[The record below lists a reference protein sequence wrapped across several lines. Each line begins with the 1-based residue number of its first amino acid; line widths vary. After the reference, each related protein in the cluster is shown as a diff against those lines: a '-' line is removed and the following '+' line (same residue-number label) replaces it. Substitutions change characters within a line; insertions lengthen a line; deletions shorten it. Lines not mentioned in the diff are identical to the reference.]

1 MRLHFALD
9 FDGTIC
15 PIDTTDFLL
24 ETFADPAWLDIEA
37 QWQAGEINSREC
49 LARQIALIRARPEEI
64 DAALAGIALDPAFAD
79 FLRAARAIGAHVS
92 VVSDGFDRS
101 IRTLLAAA
109 GIDLPVA
116 CNRLVQAGPDRW
128 RAEFGAVDAACS
140 NGTCKCAA
148 VQPDANL
155 VPPRVILVGD
165 GRSDFCLARRADFVL
180 AKGRLATFCAAEGIA
195 HRPISGFAD
204 ARAYLTT
211 LHPAQ
216 GLSPAG
222 TAGPVLEDLHA

>member
-37 QWQAGEINSREC
+37 RWQAGEINSRDC
-49 LARQIALIRARPEEI
+49 LAGQVALIRARPEEI

-79 FLRAARAIGAHVS
+79 FLQAARAIGAHVS

-116 CNRLVQAGPDRW
+116 CNRLVQAGADRW
-128 RAEFGAVDAACS
+128 RAEFGAEDATCS

-148 VQPDANL
+148 VQPKDGLA
-155 VPPRVILVGD
+155 PPRVILVGD

-222 TAGPVLEDLHA
+222 SAGLVLEDLHA